1 MANKQDWFGA
11 IFIAVIVS
19 LVIGYAWG
27 LHGGKQVA
35 GQEFKAD
42 MQKLTVIVRDDV
54 CSKKL

>member
-19 LVIGYAWG
+19 LAIGYAWG

-35 GQEFKAD
+35 GQEFKAE
-42 MQKLTVIVRDDV
+42 MQKLTVIVRDDI
-54 CSKKL
+54 CPKTL